1 MSAVVTRRSD
11 TNEEGENEM
20 NDRQEVF
27 TYFMACG
34 PGVKMSLG
42 TVLHGQVSPDYVV
55 VHAAPPR
62 LVREIV
68 TTFKSV
74 GLTEGLGLLIPIT
87 SLPDSFTTKN

>member
-1 MSAVVTRRSD
+1 
-11 TNEEGENEM
+11 M

-42 TVLHGQVSPDYVV
+42 AVLHGQVSPDYVV

-62 LVREIV
+62 LTKEII
-68 TTFKSV
+68 TSFRSV
-74 GLTEGLGLLIPIT
+74 GLTEGMGLLIPLT
-87 SLPDSFTTKN
+87 PLPKSMVENR